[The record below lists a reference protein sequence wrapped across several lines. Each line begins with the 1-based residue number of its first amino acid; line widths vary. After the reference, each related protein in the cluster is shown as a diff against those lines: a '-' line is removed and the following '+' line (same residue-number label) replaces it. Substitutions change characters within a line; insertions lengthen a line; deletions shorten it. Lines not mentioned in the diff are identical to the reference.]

1 LFDHGGASWP
11 EDARAPTPAKTI
23 AKPAPSGFA
32 SPSRRAMG
40 LFVTKNGQT
49 FGPHE
54 PEEIAIFL
62 GTGDFLPEDFC
73 WQEGWAEW
81 RTISSVLPDR
91 PAPAD
96 PLALNAPPVSSPPP
110 PRHQGQIPDDIVIVG
125 TLKLPDE
132 RTVTCLVEGEIH
144 SPSTVTIARG
154 TRVKAHIK
162 AESVV
167 VFGTVEGEIQARG
180 RAVLKSSATLHGDIH
195 AARVLVE
202 EGATFNGKSH
212 VNAKR
217 ASGAETKPASGRKK
231 STTPPSSAADAK
243 SPARPA

>member
-1 LFDHGGASWP
+1 MA
-11 EDARAPTPAKTI
+11 
-23 AKPAPSGFA
+23 
-32 SPSRRAMG
+32 

-62 GTGDFLPEDFC
+62 GTGEFHAEDFC
-73 WQEGWAEW
+73 WQEGWPEW
-81 RTISSVLPDR
+81 RPISSALPER
-91 PAPAD
+91 PAPAEPQAVAD
-96 PLALNAPPVSSPPP
+96 APPVSSPPL
-110 PRHQGQIPDDIVIVG
+110 PRHSGQIPHDIEIIG

-132 RTVTCLVEGEIH
+132 RTVTCTVNGEIVC
-144 SPSTVTIARG
+144 PSTVTIAKE
-154 TRVKAHIK
+154 TRVKARIT

-167 VFGTVEGEIQARG
+167 VFGTVEGEIHASG
-180 RAVLKSSATLHGDIH
+180 RAVLKSSGTLHGDIH

-212 VNAKR
+212 VNSKNIAATAK
-217 ASGAETKPASGRKK
+217 GKPGDAPARKK
-231 STTPPSSAADAK
+231 STNPPPSAAAAK